1 VIREI
6 AAYIAQRRTA
16 GTPFD
21 ICKYG
26 LTEGKNLAQE
36 RLLVQEFSLA
46 GATWW
51 IEELFSGRGA
61 LKQIQPRIAAG
72 PPR

>member
-1 VIREI
+1 VCQVYNFVFAE
-6 AAYIAQRRTA
+6 RRTA
-16 GTPFD
+16 DTPFD

-26 LTEGKNLAQE
+26 LTARKNLAQD
-36 RLLVQEFSLA
+36 RTLVQEFSTA

-51 IEELFSGRGA
+51 IEEIFSGRGT
-61 LKQIQPRIAAG
+61 LKQIQKRIAAG